1 MANEGSSRTKRDI
14 RQAGLITMQR
24 GVFTAL
30 EELKQLGQFEP
41 SYLHIER
48 SWQPEDHPTQARDQS
63 SRRGGEPSWV
73 DRNCPLVGVGN
84 VDQPRNPCGSRPE
97 QVACSPGLVSTLGI
111 GDQG

>member
-41 SYLHIER
+41 R
-48 SWQPEDHPTQARDQS
+48 TQAETGLRGEAASQAGWTGIVLWSASVKCISHAIRAGQDR
-63 SRRGGEPSWV
+63 SRLPALLALSARWE
-73 DRNCPLVGVGN
+73 
-84 VDQPRNPCGSRPE
+84 
-97 QVACSPGLVSTLGI
+97 
-111 GDQG
+111 

>member
-30 EELKQLGQFEP
+30 DWERLKQLAQFEP

-48 SWQPEDHPTQARDQS
+48 SLA
-63 SRRGGEPSWV
+63 
-73 DRNCPLVGVGN
+73 
-84 VDQPRNPCGSRPE
+84 
-97 QVACSPGLVSTLGI
+97 A
-111 GDQG
+111 